1 MLHRLIVQLK
11 AKNAQNTTSM
21 HFLLSSC
28 LKMEERLVSRVWFV
42 KQGSLKNQEFMIMI
56 EWALYELNWHWP
68 HYHLSA
74 KTMLTFYIPI
84 LIRQPLKEF
93 MKSSQ
98 YRFTGHFWICWFR
111 LTVMMAHVHL
121 MILRTT
127 WHWRSLSIV
136 CWAVQLQRTAKQLKR
151 SRQMI
156 LTPTW

>member
-28 LKMEERLVSRVWFV
+28 LKMEERLVSRDFV
-42 KQGSLKNQEFMIMI
+42 KRGSLKNQAFMIMI
-56 EWALYELNWHWP
+56 EWALYELNWHGP

-74 KTMLTFYIPI
+74 KTMFTFYIPI
-84 LIRQPLKEF
+84 LIWQPLKEF

-98 YRFTGHFWICWFR
+98 YGFTAYFWICWFR

-121 MILRTT
+121 MILKTT

-136 CWAVQLQRTAKQLKR
+136 CWAVQLQRTAKQQKR

-156 LTPTW
+156 PIPTW